1 MEHNEG
7 NLMSAFTPI
16 PSSAMEWER
25 NVLGSIVTRLR
36 TDGAMLTVVHGREG
50 DIVPDHGY
58 TRGSVTY
65 VVSGRIQIGGAV
77 LGPGEAGTYSAPGGF
92 FSVRFLEDSVY
103 VVARAADDQITM
115 PDIGE
120 RAAHNLDA

>member
-1 MEHNEG
+1 
-7 NLMSAFTPI
+7 MSAFTPI
-16 PSSAMEWER
+16 PASALQWER
-25 NVLGSIVTRLR
+25 NVLGSTVTRLR

-50 DIVPDHGY
+50 DIVPEHGY

-77 LGPGEAGTYSAPGGF
+77 LGPGEAGTYSAPGGY
-92 FSVRFLEDSVY
+92 FSVRFLEDSIY
-103 VVARAADDQITM
+103 VVARAADDEITV

>member
-1 MEHNEG
+1 MA
-7 NLMSAFTPI
+7 AFTPV
-16 PSSAMEWER
+16 PASAMAWER
-25 NVLGSIVTRLR
+25 NVLGSEVTRLR

-58 TRGSVTY
+58 SKGCVTY

-77 LGPGEAGTYSAPGGF
+77 LGPGDAGTYMAPGGY
-92 FSVRFLEDSVY
+92 FSVKFLEDATY
-103 VVARAADDQITM
+103 VVARASDDEITV

-120 RAAHNLDA
+120 RAAHHLDA

>member
-1 MEHNEG
+1 
-7 NLMSAFTPI
+7 MSAFTPI
-16 PSSAMEWER
+16 PQTSMDWER
-25 NVLGSIVTRLR
+25 NVLGSRVTRLR
-36 TDGAMLTVVHGREG
+36 TDGAMLTVVQGLAG
-50 DIVPDHGY
+50 DSVPEHGY

-77 LGPGEAGTYSAPGGF
+77 LGAGEAGGY
-92 FSVRFLEDSVY
+92 FSVKFLEDSPY
-103 VVARAADDQITM
+103 VVARASDDQITM